1 MTLNWIGVIVAAAT
15 FSSVWLGHVGVRKI
29 EAHSPTLWLPMIA
42 ALALGLGSE
51 VGALLSKSLYL
62 SGTLGIFGAMLL
74 WDALEFIR
82 QHKRVERGH
91 APANPANPRHA
102 RLLVGGTAT
111 TVDWLA
117 REPQGSRSLFPAR
130 ERMGSEG

>member
-1 MTLNWIGVIVAAAT
+1 MALNWIGVLAAAAT

-51 VGALLSKSLYL
+51 VGTLLSKSLYL
-62 SGTLGIFGAMLL
+62 SGALGIFGATLL

-82 QHKRVERGH
+82 QHTRVEQGH

-111 TVDWLA
+111 TMDWLA
-117 REPQGSRSLFPAR
+117 REPHGSRSPFPAR